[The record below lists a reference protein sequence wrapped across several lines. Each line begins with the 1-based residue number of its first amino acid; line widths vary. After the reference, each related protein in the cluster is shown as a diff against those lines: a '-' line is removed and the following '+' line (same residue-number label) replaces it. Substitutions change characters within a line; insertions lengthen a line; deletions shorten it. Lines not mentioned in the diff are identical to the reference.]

1 VLGDRPWE
9 AVGLTAE
16 EYRRCCDLLGRDPN
30 PLELGMFGVMW
41 SEHCSYK
48 SSRRYLSRLPS
59 AGPGVLQGPGENAG
73 VVDLG
78 DDLALAFKIE
88 SHNHPSAIEPV
99 QGAATGVGGILRDI
113 ITMGAYPI
121 AILDSLHFG
130 PIDQARNRHLLAGVV
145 TGVGW
150 YGNCFGCPTVGG
162 EVYFEPVYAG
172 NPLVNAFCAGIVR
185 RAEIVRGQAQGPGN
199 PVLLVG
205 ARTGRDG
212 IHGASL
218 LASREFDER
227 AEAMRPSVQVGDPF
241 LGKLLLEA
249 CLEARA
255 TGSLVGMNDLGAAGL
270 TSAAAETAA
279 RAGTGIEL
287 ELGRVP
293 RREPGMS
300 AYEVMLSESQERML
314 LIVRPGAEQAMIDIF
329 TRWGL
334 EAAVIGQVTADG
346 CIRVREGGRTLAE
359 VPAAALTREAPAYS
373 RPVRP
378 AARPVLDLTRI
389 PDLTIADVGPTLRRL
404 LGSPDLGCRE
414 WVYRQYDQL
423 VGANTVLRPGSDA
436 AVLRLKGRPG
446 GIALAVDGNGRHCY
460 LDPRTGGAL
469 AVAEA
474 ARNVTVSGARPV
486 ALTNCLNFGN
496 PERPEIMWEFCEVI
510 EGMAAACRALGTP
523 VTGGNVSFYNETL
536 GENIY
541 PTPVVGMVGLLDDIS
556 HATGQ
561 GFCQAGDQIVLL
573 GETGDDLGGSAYL
586 KICHGVVGG
595 PPPALDLE
603 AERKVQACCR
613 EAIRAGLVRSAHDCA
628 DGGLALALAE
638 SALTARGGARGFMV
652 DLAAVPVGGDLRL
665 DALLL
670 GETPSRI
677 VVTAAAAALPDLRE
691 LAARHGVAA
700 GVLGQVT
707 DGRLAMR
714 RGEAAVLDEA
724 TEAVAAIWKGAIP
737 WAMGEQG

>member
-1 VLGDRPWE
+1 
-9 AVGLTAE
+9 
-16 EYRRCCDLLGRDPN
+16 
-30 PLELGMFGVMW
+30 M
-41 SEHCSYK
+41 
-48 SSRRYLSRLPS
+48 
-59 AGPGVLQGPGENAG
+59 LQGPGENAG

-78 DDLALAFKIE
+78 DGLALAFKIE

-113 ITMGAYPI
+113 ITMGAHPI
-121 AILDSLHFG
+121 AVLNSLRFG
-130 PIDQARNRHLLAGVV
+130 PIDRARNRHLLAGVV

-162 EVYFEPVYAG
+162 EVYYEPVYAG

-185 RAEIVRGQAQGPGN
+185 QDEIVRGQARGPGN

-205 ARTGRDG
+205 AGTGRDG

-227 AEAMRPSVQVGDPF
+227 AEAVRPSVQVGDPF

-249 CLEARA
+249 CLEAKA
-255 TGSLVGMNDLGAAGL
+255 TGSLVGMNDLGAAGI
-270 TSAAAETAA
+270 TSASAETAA

-287 ELGRVP
+287 ELDKVP
-293 RREPGMS
+293 RRESGMS

-314 LIVRPGAEQAMIDIF
+314 LIVNRGAEQSIIEVF

-334 EAAVIGQVTADG
+334 EAAVVGQVTADG
-346 CIRVREGGRTLAE
+346 YIRVREGGRVVAE
-359 VPAAALTREAPAYS
+359 VSALTLTKGAPAYS
-373 RPVRP
+373 RPARP
-378 AARPVLDLTRI
+378 ATRPTLDLAFV
-389 PDLTIADVGPTLRRL
+389 PDLAPAEAGPTLRRL
-404 LGSPDLGCRE
+404 LGSPDLGSRE
-414 WVYRQYDQL
+414 WIYRQYDQL

-436 AVLRLKGRPG
+436 AVLRIKGRPG

-460 LDPRTGGAL
+460 LDPRMGGAL

-496 PERPEIMWEFCEVI
+496 PERPEIMWEFQEVI
-510 EGMAAACRALGTP
+510 EGLAAACRALGTP

-541 PTPVVGMVGLLDDIS
+541 PTPVVGMVGLLDDIGY
-556 HATGQ
+556 ATGQ
-561 GFCQAGDQIVLL
+561 GFCEVGDLIVLL
-573 GETGDDLGGSAYL
+573 GTTDDDLGGSAYL
-586 KICHGVVGG
+586 KICHGLVAG
-595 PPPALDLE
+595 PPPALHLDI
-603 AERKVQACCR
+603 ERKVQACCR

-628 DGGLALALAE
+628 DGGLLVALAE
-638 SALTARGGARGFMV
+638 SALTAREGARGLRV
-652 DLAAVPVGGDLRL
+652 DLAGVPARGDLRL
-665 DALLL
+665 DGLLL

-677 VVTAAAAALPDLRE
+677 VVTVAEADLPALLE
-691 LAARHGVAA
+691 LAVGHGVAA
-700 GVLGQVT
+700 GVLGEVA
-707 DGRLAMR
+707 DGRIMIRL
-714 RGEAAVLDEA
+714 GGTNLLDEEVGGL
-724 TEAVAAIWKGAIP
+724 TAIWKGAIP
-737 WAMGEQG
+737 WAMGE

>member
-1 VLGDRPWE
+1 
-9 AVGLTAE
+9 VGLTAE
-16 EYRRCCDLLGRDPN
+16 EYRRCRDLLGRDPN

-48 SSRRYLSRLPS
+48 SSRLLLSRLPS

-78 DDLALAFKIE
+78 DNLALAFKIE

-121 AILDSLHFG
+121 AILDSLRFG
-130 PIDQARNRHLLAGVV
+130 PLDQARNRHLLAGVV
-145 TGVGW
+145 AGVGW

-162 EVYFEPVYAG
+162 EVYYEPVYAG

-185 RAEIVRGQAQGPGN
+185 QDEIVRGHARGPGN
-199 PVLLVG
+199 PVLLAG

-270 TSAAAETAA
+270 TSASAETAA

-287 ELGRVP
+287 ELDKVP
-293 RREPGMS
+293 RRESGMS

-314 LIVRPGAEQAMIDIF
+314 LIVKPGAEQGIIDIF

-334 EAAVIGQVTADG
+334 EAAVVGRVTADG
-346 CIRVREGGRTLAE
+346 HIRVREGGRVVAE

-373 RPVRP
+373 RPARP
-378 AARPVLDLTRI
+378 AVRPVLDLTVV
-389 PDLTIADVGPTLRRL
+389 PDLTIAGVGPALRRL
-404 LGSPDLGCRE
+404 LGSPDLGSRE

-423 VGANTVLRPGSDA
+423 VGANTALRPGSDA

-496 PERPEIMWEFCEVI
+496 PERPEIMWEFQEVI

-541 PTPVVGMVGLLDDIS
+541 PTPVVGMVGLLDDIGQ
-556 HATGQ
+556 ATGQ
-561 GFCQAGDQIVLL
+561 GFREAGDWIALL
-573 GETGDDLGGSAYL
+573 GATGNDLGGSAYL
-586 KICHGVVGG
+586 KIVQGLVAG

-603 AERKVQACCR
+603 SERAVQACCR

-628 DGGLALALAE
+628 DGGLAVALAE
-638 SALTARGGARGFMV
+638 AALTGREGARGFRV
-652 DLAAVPVGGDLRL
+652 DLAKVPARGNLRL
-665 DALLL
+665 DGLLF

-677 VVTAAAAALPDLRE
+677 LLSVGESAVPGLAE
-691 LAARHGVAA
+691 LAGRHGVVWAI
-700 GVLGQVT
+700 LGQVT
-707 DGRLAMR
+707 DGRLTMKLR
-714 RGEAAVLDEA
+714 DTLVLDETVGEL
-724 TEAVAAIWKGAIP
+724 TELWKEAIP
-737 WAMGEQG
+737 CAMGE